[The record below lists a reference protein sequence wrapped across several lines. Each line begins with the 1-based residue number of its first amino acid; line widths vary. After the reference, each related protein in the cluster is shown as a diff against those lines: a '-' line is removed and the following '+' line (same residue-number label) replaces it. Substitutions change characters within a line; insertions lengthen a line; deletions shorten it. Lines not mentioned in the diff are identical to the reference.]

1 MFFQKKKWRETLSNK
16 SKIIFIKNKDK
27 ITTFLVMSFFFL
39 KYLATVS
46 FVWQSV
52 INTYITFCISIIAA
66 IIAIKKNKKIF
77 KFEIIFYSSLIIL
90 MTLSYLYN
98 RNIDFTYI
106 LLYFQYIFITVA
118 LIRICLWKSCVF
130 FYLLII
136 FIFYS
141 WKIMLGYLPDDIMIS
156 TLSRNNIS
164 IYILLFCALYYISFN
179 KKNKGNYIIALVGFV
194 ICLWSGSRS
203 GIFSSIILLVGVVIT
218 EIERLK
224 KLKEG
229 IKKIKYLL
237 MQLAAIIC
245 IVVIVHFVINN
256 SNFLESVFYMFRIKN
271 SSNAFGEGIIYDIRF
286 MIIRDYLN
294 SVLCNM
300 KNFFWGAPYK
310 SIDLIQ
316 WLQGNPHNMYIS
328 LHSHF
333 GLVGFVLIVFYS
345 IFSLLFFLKAN
356 RLYFFVFLSVLVRGF
371 SDNAGFFGIYDPIV
385 FYFIFYAIITYKN
398 KKECLKL

>member
-1 MFFQKKKWRETLSNK
+1 MSDK
-16 SKIIFIKNKDK
+16 SKMIFSKNKDK

-46 FVWQSV
+46 FAWQSV

-118 LIRICLWKSCVF
+118 LIRTCLWKGCVF

-136 FIFYS
+136 FIYYS
-141 WKIMLGYLPDDIMIS
+141 WKIVLGYLPDDIMIS

-203 GIFSSIILLVGVVIT
+203 GIYSSIILLVGVVTT

-229 IKKIKYLL
+229 IKKIRYLL

-245 IVVIVHFVINN
+245 MVVIVHFVINN
-256 SNFLESVFYMFRIKN
+256 SNFLDSVFYMFRIKN
-271 SSNAFGEGIIYDIRF
+271 SNNAFGEGIIYDIRF

-294 SVLCNM
+294 SVLYNM

-310 SIDLIQ
+310 TIDLIQ

-333 GLVGFVLIVFYS
+333 GLLGFVLIVFYS

-356 RLYFFVFLSVLVRGF
+356 RLYFFVFLSILVRGF

-398 KKECLKL
+398 KKECLEL